1 MRRVAVKQ
9 GSPLQVVFHQEETH
23 AAEQQ
28 TVQTTMRIFPRNL
41 QGTKL
46 IGRHRLQVARSEHL
60 EVALLLPLSEHPLGH
75 LAALDVELL
84 EFGQFSDML
93 EHVLVLEDDAEVH
106 LLQDVFHA
114 AALYDREWKRMS
126 LVDSCW
132 RRLKARIMLA
142 SPIV

>member
-23 AAEQQ
+23 TAEQK
-28 TVQTTMRIFPRNL
+28 TVQTTMRKFLGIL
-41 QGTKL
+41 QGKKL
-46 IGRHRLQVARSEHL
+46 IGRHRFQVTRSEHL
-60 EVALLLPLSEHPLGH
+60 EVALFLPLSEHPLGH
-75 LAALDVELL
+75 LATLDVELL

-114 AALYDREWKRMS
+114 AALYNQE
-126 LVDSCW
+126 
-132 RRLKARIMLA
+132 
-142 SPIV
+142 